1 MLTVCEE
8 NPITRIS
15 SFMTIQMSTVLSIP
29 STLFALNLLRYVVL
43 ETFIILNTFSLYFK
57 RKSPLQVLITVISK
71 IYGMNELLTVI

>member
-1 MLTVCEE
+1 MWRKSYYKNKFIYDNTDVD
-8 NPITRIS
+8 
-15 SFMTIQMSTVLSIP
+15 SFVNFVK
-29 STLFALNLLRYVVL
+29 FALSLLRYVVL